1 VFNAASNATWF
12 FDLGRRDGGQRL
24 YVGGYIVLDTEGGAV
39 WRIEYVYIQGAGVSR
54 REVRQLL
61 SG

>member
-1 VFNAASNATWF
+1 M
-12 FDLGRRDGGQRL
+12 